1 MIGLSDV
8 NATSAAVTETN
19 GHSQNGDTN
28 VQNGVNTTVANNAQ
42 IHLDKTNQDIVRLI
56 CQYLKVVGLE

>member
-1 MIGLSDV
+1 MVITDV

-19 GHSQNGDTN
+19 GHSQNGDAN
-28 VQNGVNTTVANNAQ
+28 VQNGVNTTVVANNAQ
-42 IHLDKTNQDIVRLI
+42 VHLEKTNQDIVRLI